1 MQDDDKKT
9 VDIDTSGPGADI
21 ELPEEKEKIH
31 EAVEDTTKSDDASKE
46 SDKQPDVQDSKPEEK
61 KEPAVE
67 TQKEEGEKPQEE
79 KKDQELTDYSEGV
92 QKRIAKLTKK
102 WREAERQKDAAVK
115 YAEGVIVD
123 QKQMKTR
130 LSKLEPGFLH
140 ATEES
145 IKTGLD
151 AAKAKLAAAREA
163 NDLGAETD
171 AMASISELGYKKAKY
186 LEAKEAQDKVA
197 KRKSQPMPSLQD
209 AMKAPNL
216 PADPKAEGWAEKN
229 SWFGTDSAMTYTAF
243 DIHKRLTEDQ
253 GFDTSSDEYYAEIDK
268 QMKLAFPQKFGTTDT
283 KESTKPVQQVAS
295 AKRSTN
301 TGRKKVRLTSSELA
315 IAKKLGVPPEEYAKQ
330 KLNITKEV

>member
-1 MQDDDKKT
+1 MPDVDKKT
-9 VDIDTSGPGADI
+9 VPIDTSGPDKEI
-21 ELPEEKEKIH
+21 ELPEEKQETAPIET
-31 EAVEDTTKSDDASKE
+31 EAPKE
-46 SDKQPDVQDSKPEEK
+46 EVKAPEEK
-61 KEPAVE
+61 VVVEEKKEEPAVE
-67 TQKEEGEKPQEE
+67 TKEEEVEKPQEE
-79 KKDQELTDYSEGV
+79 KKDQELSDYSEGV
-92 QKRIAKLTKK
+92 QKRISKLTKK

-123 QKQMKTR
+123 QKQMKSR

-163 NDLGAETD
+163 NDLGAETE

-186 LEAKEAQDKVA
+186 LEAKEAQDRVA

-209 AMKAPNL
+209 AMKSPQL

-301 TGRKKVRLTSSELA
+301 TGRRKVRLTSSELA

>member
-1 MQDDDKKT
+1 MPDVDKKT
-9 VDIDTSGPGADI
+9 VPIDTSGPDKEI
-21 ELPEEKEKIH
+21 ELPEEKQETAPIET
-31 EAVEDTTKSDDASKE
+31 EAPKE
-46 SDKQPDVQDSKPEEK
+46 EVKAPEEK
-61 KEPAVE
+61 VVVEEKKEEPAVE
-67 TQKEEGEKPQEE
+67 TKEEVEKPQEE
-79 KKDQELTDYSEGV
+79 KKDQELSDYSEGV
-92 QKRIAKLTKK
+92 QKRISKLTKK

-123 QKQMKTR
+123 QRQMKSR

-151 AAKAKLAAAREA
+151 AAKAKLAAARET
-163 NDLGAETD
+163 NDLGAETE

-209 AMKAPNL
+209 AMKSPQL

-301 TGRKKVRLTSSELA
+301 TGRRKVRLTSSELA

>member
-1 MQDDDKKT
+1 MPDVDKKT
-9 VDIDTSGPGADI
+9 VPIDTSGPDKEI
-21 ELPEEKEKIH
+21 ELPEEKQETAPIET
-31 EAVEDTTKSDDASKE
+31 EAPKE
-46 SDKQPDVQDSKPEEK
+46 EVKAPEEK
-61 KEPAVE
+61 VVVEEKKEEPAVE
-67 TQKEEGEKPQEE
+67 TKEEVEKPQEE
-79 KKDQELTDYSEGV
+79 KKDQELSDYSEGV
-92 QKRIAKLTKK
+92 QKRISKLTKK

-123 QKQMKTR
+123 QKKMKTR

-151 AAKAKLAAAREA
+151 AAKAKLAAARET
-163 NDLGAETD
+163 NDLGAETE

-209 AMKAPNL
+209 AMKPSQL

-301 TGRKKVRLTSSELA
+301 TGRRKVRLTSSELA

>member
-1 MQDDDKKT
+1 MPDVDKKT
-9 VDIDTSGPGADI
+9 VPIDTSGPDKEI
-21 ELPEEKEKIH
+21 ELPEEKQETAPIET
-31 EAVEDTTKSDDASKE
+31 EAPKE
-46 SDKQPDVQDSKPEEK
+46 EVKAPEEK
-61 KEPAVE
+61 VVVEEKKEEPAVE
-67 TQKEEGEKPQEE
+67 TKEEVEKPQEE
-79 KKDQELTDYSEGV
+79 KKDQELSDYSEGV
-92 QKRIAKLTKK
+92 QKRISKLTKK

-123 QKQMKTR
+123 QRQMKSR

-151 AAKAKLAAAREA
+151 AAKAKLAAARET
-163 NDLGAETD
+163 NDLGAETE

-209 AMKAPNL
+209 AMKPSQL

-301 TGRKKVRLTSSELA
+301 TGRRKVRLTSSELA

>member
-1 MQDDDKKT
+1 MPDVDKKT
-9 VDIDTSGPGADI
+9 VPIDTSGPDKEI
-21 ELPEEKEKIH
+21 ELPEEKQETAPIET
-31 EAVEDTTKSDDASKE
+31 EAPKE
-46 SDKQPDVQDSKPEEK
+46 EVKAPEEK
-61 KEPAVE
+61 VVVEEKKEEPAVE
-67 TQKEEGEKPQEE
+67 TKEEEVEKPQEE
-79 KKDQELTDYSEGV
+79 KKDQELSDYSEGV
-92 QKRIAKLTKK
+92 QKRISKLTKK

-123 QKQMKTR
+123 QRQMKSR

-145 IKTGLD
+145 IKTGID

-163 NDLGAETD
+163 NDLGAETE

-197 KRKSQPMPSLQD
+197 KRKTQPMPSLQD
-209 AMKAPNL
+209 AMKSPQL

-301 TGRKKVRLTSSELA
+301 TGRRKVRLTSSELA

>member
-1 MQDDDKKT
+1 MPDVDKKT
-9 VDIDTSGPGADI
+9 VPIDTSGPDKEI
-21 ELPEEKEKIH
+21 ELPEEKQETAPIET
-31 EAVEDTTKSDDASKE
+31 EAPKE
-46 SDKQPDVQDSKPEEK
+46 EVKAPEEK
-61 KEPAVE
+61 VVVEEKKEEPAVE
-67 TQKEEGEKPQEE
+67 TKKEAEKPQEE
-79 KKDQELTDYSEGV
+79 KKDQELSDYSEGV
-92 QKRIAKLTKK
+92 QKRISKLTKK

-123 QKQMKTR
+123 QKQMKSR

-163 NDLGAETD
+163 NDLGAETE

-209 AMKAPNL
+209 AMKSPQL

-301 TGRKKVRLTSSELA
+301 TGRRKVRLTSSELA

>member
-1 MQDDDKKT
+1 MPDVDKKT
-9 VDIDTSGPGADI
+9 VPIDTSGPDKEI
-21 ELPEEKEKIH
+21 ELPEEKQETAPIET
-31 EAVEDTTKSDDASKE
+31 EAPKE
-46 SDKQPDVQDSKPEEK
+46 EVKAPEEK
-61 KEPAVE
+61 VVVEEKKEEPAVE
-67 TQKEEGEKPQEE
+67 TKEEVEKPQEE
-79 KKDQELTDYSEGV
+79 KKDQELSDYSEGV
-92 QKRIAKLTKK
+92 QKRISKLTKK

-301 TGRKKVRLTSSELA
+301 TGRRKVRLTSSELA

>member
-1 MQDDDKKT
+1 MPDVDKKT
-9 VDIDTSGPGADI
+9 VPIDTSGPDKEI
-21 ELPEEKEKIH
+21 ELPEEKQETAPIET
-31 EAVEDTTKSDDASKE
+31 EAPKE
-46 SDKQPDVQDSKPEEK
+46 EVKAPEEK
-61 KEPAVE
+61 VVVEEKKEEPAVE
-67 TQKEEGEKPQEE
+67 TKEEAEKPQEE
-79 KKDQELTDYSEGV
+79 KKDQELSDYSEGV
-92 QKRIAKLTKK
+92 QKRISKLTKK

-123 QKQMKTR
+123 QRQMKSR

-163 NDLGAETD
+163 NDLGAETE

-186 LEAKEAQDKVA
+186 LEAKEAQDRVA

-209 AMKAPNL
+209 AMKPSQL

-301 TGRKKVRLTSSELA
+301 TGRRKVRLTSSELA

>member
-1 MQDDDKKT
+1 MPDVDKKT
-9 VDIDTSGPGADI
+9 VPIDTSGPDKEI
-21 ELPEEKEKIH
+21 ELPEEKQETAPIET
-31 EAVEDTTKSDDASKE
+31 EAPKE
-46 SDKQPDVQDSKPEEK
+46 EVKAPEEK
-61 KEPAVE
+61 VVVEEKKEEPAVE
-67 TQKEEGEKPQEE
+67 TKEEVEKPQEE
-79 KKDQELTDYSEGV
+79 KKDQELSDYSEGV
-92 QKRIAKLTKK
+92 QKRISKLTKK

-123 QKQMKTR
+123 QKKMKTR

-151 AAKAKLAAAREA
+151 AAKARLAAARET
-163 NDLGAETD
+163 NDLGAETE

-209 AMKAPNL
+209 AMKPSQL

-301 TGRKKVRLTSSELA
+301 TGRRKVRLTSSELA

>member
-1 MQDDDKKT
+1 M
-9 VDIDTSGPGADI
+9 
-21 ELPEEKEKIH
+21 
-31 EAVEDTTKSDDASKE
+31 KS
-46 SDKQPDVQDSKPEEK
+46 
-61 KEPAVE
+61 
-67 TQKEEGEKPQEE
+67 
-79 KKDQELTDYSEGV
+79 
-92 QKRIAKLTKK
+92 
-102 WREAERQKDAAVK
+102 
-115 YAEGVIVD
+115 
-123 QKQMKTR
+123 R

-163 NDLGAETD
+163 NDLGAETE

-209 AMKAPNL
+209 VMKSPQL

-301 TGRKKVRLTSSELA
+301 TGRRKVRLTSSELA

>member
-1 MQDDDKKT
+1 MPDVDKKT
-9 VDIDTSGPGADI
+9 VPIDTSGPDKEI
-21 ELPEEKEKIH
+21 ELPEEKQETAPIET
-31 EAVEDTTKSDDASKE
+31 EAPKE
-46 SDKQPDVQDSKPEEK
+46 EVKAPEEK
-61 KEPAVE
+61 VVVEEKKEEPAVE
-67 TQKEEGEKPQEE
+67 TKEEAEKPQEE
-79 KKDQELTDYSEGV
+79 KKDQELSDYSEGV
-92 QKRIAKLTKK
+92 QKRISKLTKK

-123 QKQMKTR
+123 QKQMKSR

-151 AAKAKLAAAREA
+151 AAKAKLAAARET
-163 NDLGAETD
+163 NDLGAETE

-186 LEAKEAQDKVA
+186 LEAKEAQDRVA

-209 AMKAPNL
+209 AMKSPQL

-301 TGRKKVRLTSSELA
+301 TGRRKVRLTSSELA

>member
-1 MQDDDKKT
+1 MPDVDKKT
-9 VDIDTSGPGADI
+9 VPIDTSGPDKEI
-21 ELPEEKEKIH
+21 ELPEEKQETAPIET
-31 EAVEDTTKSDDASKE
+31 EAPKE
-46 SDKQPDVQDSKPEEK
+46 EVKAPEEK
-61 KEPAVE
+61 VVVEEKKEEPAVE
-67 TQKEEGEKPQEE
+67 TKEEVEKPQEE
-79 KKDQELTDYSEGV
+79 KKDQELSDYSEGV
-92 QKRIAKLTKK
+92 QKRISKLTKK

-123 QKQMKTR
+123 QKQMKSR

-151 AAKAKLAAAREA
+151 AAKAKLAAARET
-163 NDLGAETD
+163 NDLGAETE

-186 LEAKEAQDKVA
+186 LEAKEAQDRVA

-209 AMKAPNL
+209 AMKPSQL

-301 TGRKKVRLTSSELA
+301 TGRRKVRLTSSELA

>member
-1 MQDDDKKT
+1 MPDVDKKT
-9 VDIDTSGPGADI
+9 VPIDTSGPDKEI
-21 ELPEEKEKIH
+21 ELPEEKQETAPIET
-31 EAVEDTTKSDDASKE
+31 EAPKE
-46 SDKQPDVQDSKPEEK
+46 EVKAPEEK
-61 KEPAVE
+61 VVVEEKKEEPAVE
-67 TQKEEGEKPQEE
+67 TKEEVEKPQEE
-79 KKDQELTDYSEGV
+79 KKDQELSDYSEGV
-92 QKRIAKLTKK
+92 QKRISKLTKK

-123 QKQMKTR
+123 QKQMKSR

-163 NDLGAETD
+163 NDLGAETE

-209 AMKAPNL
+209 AMKPSQL

-301 TGRKKVRLTSSELA
+301 TGRRKVRLTSSELA

>member
-1 MQDDDKKT
+1 MPDVDKKT
-9 VDIDTSGPGADI
+9 VPIDTSGPDKEI
-21 ELPEEKEKIH
+21 ELPEEKQETAPIET
-31 EAVEDTTKSDDASKE
+31 EAPKE
-46 SDKQPDVQDSKPEEK
+46 EVKAPEEK
-61 KEPAVE
+61 VVVEEKKEEPAVE
-67 TQKEEGEKPQEE
+67 TKEEVEKPQEE
-79 KKDQELTDYSEGV
+79 KKDQELSDYSEGV
-92 QKRIAKLTKK
+92 QKRISKLTKK

-123 QKQMKTR
+123 QRQMKSR

-145 IKTGLD
+145 IKTGID

-163 NDLGAETD
+163 NDLGAETE

-186 LEAKEAQDKVA
+186 LEAKEAQDRVA

-209 AMKAPNL
+209 AMKSPQL

-301 TGRKKVRLTSSELA
+301 TGRRKVRLTSSELA

>member
-1 MQDDDKKT
+1 MPDVDKKT
-9 VDIDTSGPGADI
+9 VPIDTSGPDKEI
-21 ELPEEKEKIH
+21 ELPEEKQETAPIET
-31 EAVEDTTKSDDASKE
+31 EAPKE
-46 SDKQPDVQDSKPEEK
+46 EVKAPEEK
-61 KEPAVE
+61 VVVEEKKEEPAVE
-67 TQKEEGEKPQEE
+67 TKEEVKKPQEE
-79 KKDQELTDYSEGV
+79 KKDQELSDYSEGV
-92 QKRIAKLTKK
+92 QKRISKLTKK

-123 QKQMKTR
+123 QKQMKSR

-163 NDLGAETD
+163 NDLGAETE

-209 AMKAPNL
+209 AMKPSQL

-301 TGRKKVRLTSSELA
+301 TGRRKVRLTSSELA

>member
-1 MQDDDKKT
+1 MPDVDKKT
-9 VDIDTSGPGADI
+9 VPIDTSGPDKEI
-21 ELPEEKEKIH
+21 ELPEEKQETAPIET
-31 EAVEDTTKSDDASKE
+31 EAPKE
-46 SDKQPDVQDSKPEEK
+46 EVKAPEEK
-61 KEPAVE
+61 VVVEEKKEEPAVE
-67 TQKEEGEKPQEE
+67 TKEEVEKPQEE
-79 KKDQELTDYSEGV
+79 KKDQELSDYSEGV
-92 QKRIAKLTKK
+92 QKRISKLTKK
-102 WREAERQKDAAVK
+102 WREAERQKGAAVK

-123 QKQMKTR
+123 QKQMKSR

-163 NDLGAETD
+163 NDLGAETE

-186 LEAKEAQDKVA
+186 LEAKEAQDKIA

-209 AMKAPNL
+209 VMKSPQL

-301 TGRKKVRLTSSELA
+301 TGRRKVRLTSSELA

>member
-1 MQDDDKKT
+1 MPDVDKKT
-9 VDIDTSGPGADI
+9 VPIDTSGPDKEI
-21 ELPEEKEKIH
+21 ELPEEKQETAPIET
-31 EAVEDTTKSDDASKE
+31 EAPKE
-46 SDKQPDVQDSKPEEK
+46 EVKAPEEK
-61 KEPAVE
+61 VVVEEKKEEPAVE
-67 TQKEEGEKPQEE
+67 TKEEEVEKPQEE
-79 KKDQELTDYSEGV
+79 KKDQELSDYSEGV
-92 QKRIAKLTKK
+92 QKRISKLTKK

-123 QKQMKTR
+123 QKQMKSR

-163 NDLGAETD
+163 NDLGAETE

-209 AMKAPNL
+209 AMKSPQL

-301 TGRKKVRLTSSELA
+301 TGRRKVRLTSSELA

>member
-1 MQDDDKKT
+1 MPDVDKKT
-9 VDIDTSGPGADI
+9 VPIDTSGPDKEI
-21 ELPEEKEKIH
+21 ELPEEKQETAPIET
-31 EAVEDTTKSDDASKE
+31 EAPKE
-46 SDKQPDVQDSKPEEK
+46 EVKAPEEK
-61 KEPAVE
+61 VVVEEKKEEPAVE
-67 TQKEEGEKPQEE
+67 TKEEAEKPQEE
-79 KKDQELTDYSEGV
+79 KKDQELSDYSEGV
-92 QKRIAKLTKK
+92 QKRISKLTKK

-123 QKQMKTR
+123 QKQMKSR

-151 AAKAKLAAAREA
+151 AAKAKLAAARET
-163 NDLGAETD
+163 NDLGAETE

-186 LEAKEAQDKVA
+186 LEAKEAQDRVA

-209 AMKAPNL
+209 AMKSPQL

-268 QMKLAFPQKFGTTDT
+268 QMKLAFPQKFDTTDT
-283 KESTKPVQQVAS
+283 KESTRPVQQVAS

-301 TGRKKVRLTSSELA
+301 TGRRKVRLTSSELA

>member
-1 MQDDDKKT
+1 MPDVDKKT
-9 VDIDTSGPGADI
+9 VPIDTSGPDKEI
-21 ELPEEKEKIH
+21 ELPEEKQETAPIET
-31 EAVEDTTKSDDASKE
+31 EAPKE
-46 SDKQPDVQDSKPEEK
+46 EVKAPEEK
-61 KEPAVE
+61 VVVEEKKEEPAVE
-67 TQKEEGEKPQEE
+67 TKEEVEKPQEE
-79 KKDQELTDYSEGV
+79 KKDQELSDYSEGV
-92 QKRIAKLTKK
+92 QKRISKLTKK

-123 QKQMKTR
+123 QKQMKSR

-145 IKTGLD
+145 IKTGID

-163 NDLGAETD
+163 NDLGAETE

-186 LEAKEAQDKVA
+186 LEAKEAQDRVA

-209 AMKAPNL
+209 AMKSPQL

-301 TGRKKVRLTSSELA
+301 TGRRKVRLTSSELA

>member
-1 MQDDDKKT
+1 MPDVDKKT
-9 VDIDTSGPGADI
+9 VPIDTSGPDKEI
-21 ELPEEKEKIH
+21 ELPEEKQETAPIET
-31 EAVEDTTKSDDASKE
+31 EAPKE
-46 SDKQPDVQDSKPEEK
+46 EVKAPEEK
-61 KEPAVE
+61 VVVEEKKEEPAVE
-67 TQKEEGEKPQEE
+67 TKEEVEKPQEE
-79 KKDQELTDYSEGV
+79 KKDQELSDYSEGV
-92 QKRIAKLTKK
+92 QKRISKLTKK

-123 QKQMKTR
+123 QRQMKSR

-163 NDLGAETD
+163 NDLGAETE

-209 AMKAPNL
+209 AMKPSQL

-268 QMKLAFPQKFGTTDT
+268 QMKLAFPQKFDTTDT
-283 KESTKPVQQVAS
+283 KESTRPVQQVAS

-301 TGRKKVRLTSSELA
+301 TGRRKVRLTSSELA

>member
-1 MQDDDKKT
+1 MPDVDKKT
-9 VDIDTSGPGADI
+9 VPIDTSGPDKEI
-21 ELPEEKEKIH
+21 ELPEEKQETAPIET
-31 EAVEDTTKSDDASKE
+31 EAPKE
-46 SDKQPDVQDSKPEEK
+46 EVKAPEEK
-61 KEPAVE
+61 VVVEEKKEEPAVE
-67 TQKEEGEKPQEE
+67 TKEEAEKPQEE
-79 KKDQELTDYSEGV
+79 KKDQELSDYSEGV
-92 QKRIAKLTKK
+92 QKRISKLTKK

-123 QKQMKTR
+123 QKQMKSR

-163 NDLGAETD
+163 NDLGAETE

-186 LEAKEAQDKVA
+186 LEAKEAQDRVA

-209 AMKAPNL
+209 AMKSPQL

-301 TGRKKVRLTSSELA
+301 TGRRKVRLTSSELA

>member
-1 MQDDDKKT
+1 MPDVDKKT
-9 VDIDTSGPGADI
+9 VPIDTSGPDKEI
-21 ELPEEKEKIH
+21 ELPEEKQETAPIET
-31 EAVEDTTKSDDASKE
+31 EAPKE
-46 SDKQPDVQDSKPEEK
+46 EVKAPEEK
-61 KEPAVE
+61 VVVEEKKEEPAVE
-67 TQKEEGEKPQEE
+67 TKKEVEKPQEE
-79 KKDQELTDYSEGV
+79 KKDQELSDYSEGV
-92 QKRIAKLTKK
+92 QKRISKLTKK

-123 QKQMKTR
+123 QKQMKSR

-163 NDLGAETD
+163 NDLGAETE

-209 AMKAPNL
+209 AMKSPQL

-301 TGRKKVRLTSSELA
+301 TGRRKVRLTSSELA

>member
-1 MQDDDKKT
+1 MPDVDKKT
-9 VDIDTSGPGADI
+9 VPIDTSGPDKEI
-21 ELPEEKEKIH
+21 ELPEEKQETAPIET
-31 EAVEDTTKSDDASKE
+31 EAPKE
-46 SDKQPDVQDSKPEEK
+46 EVKAPEEK
-61 KEPAVE
+61 VVVEEKKEEPAVE
-67 TQKEEGEKPQEE
+67 TKEEVEKPQEE
-79 KKDQELTDYSEGV
+79 KKDQELSDYSEGV
-92 QKRIAKLTKK
+92 QKRISKLTKK

-123 QKQMKTR
+123 QKQMKSR

-163 NDLGAETD
+163 NDLGAETE

-186 LEAKEAQDKVA
+186 LEAKEAQDRVA

-209 AMKAPNL
+209 AMKSPQL

-301 TGRKKVRLTSSELA
+301 TGRRKVRLTSSELA

>member
-1 MQDDDKKT
+1 MPDVDKKT
-9 VDIDTSGPGADI
+9 VPIDTSGPDKEI
-21 ELPEEKEKIH
+21 ELPEEKQETAPIET
-31 EAVEDTTKSDDASKE
+31 EAPKE
-46 SDKQPDVQDSKPEEK
+46 EVKAPEEK
-61 KEPAVE
+61 VVVEEKKEEPAVE
-67 TQKEEGEKPQEE
+67 TKEEEVEKPQEE
-79 KKDQELTDYSEGV
+79 KKDQELSDYSEGV
-92 QKRIAKLTKK
+92 QKRISKLTKK

-123 QKQMKTR
+123 QRQMKSR

-163 NDLGAETD
+163 NDLGAETE

-209 AMKAPNL
+209 AMKPSQL

-301 TGRKKVRLTSSELA
+301 TGRRKVRLTSSELA

>member
-1 MQDDDKKT
+1 MPDVDKKT
-9 VDIDTSGPGADI
+9 VPIDTSGPDKEI
-21 ELPEEKEKIH
+21 ELPEEKQETAPIET
-31 EAVEDTTKSDDASKE
+31 EAPKE
-46 SDKQPDVQDSKPEEK
+46 EVKAPEEK
-61 KEPAVE
+61 VVVEEKKEEPAVE
-67 TQKEEGEKPQEE
+67 TKEEVEKPQEE
-79 KKDQELTDYSEGV
+79 KKDQELSDYSEGV
-92 QKRIAKLTKK
+92 QKRISKLTKK

-123 QKQMKTR
+123 QKQMKSR

-151 AAKAKLAAAREA
+151 AAKAKLAAARET
-163 NDLGAETD
+163 NDLGAETE

-209 AMKAPNL
+209 AMKPPQL

-301 TGRKKVRLTSSELA
+301 TGRRKVRLTSSELA

>member
-1 MQDDDKKT
+1 MPDVDKKT
-9 VDIDTSGPGADI
+9 VPIDTSGPDKEI
-21 ELPEEKEKIH
+21 ELPEEKQETAPIET
-31 EAVEDTTKSDDASKE
+31 EAPKE
-46 SDKQPDVQDSKPEEK
+46 EVKAPEEK
-61 KEPAVE
+61 VVVEEKKEEPAVE
-67 TQKEEGEKPQEE
+67 TKEEVEKPQEE
-79 KKDQELTDYSEGV
+79 KKDQELSDYSEGV
-92 QKRIAKLTKK
+92 QKRISKLTKK

-123 QKQMKTR
+123 QRQMKSR

-145 IKTGLD
+145 IKTGID

-163 NDLGAETD
+163 NDLGAETE

-197 KRKSQPMPSLQD
+197 KRKTQPMPSLQD
-209 AMKAPNL
+209 AMKSPQL

-301 TGRKKVRLTSSELA
+301 TGRRKVRLTSSELA

>member
-1 MQDDDKKT
+1 MPDVDKKT
-9 VDIDTSGPGADI
+9 VPIDTSGPDKEI
-21 ELPEEKEKIH
+21 ELPEEKQETAPIET
-31 EAVEDTTKSDDASKE
+31 EAPKE
-46 SDKQPDVQDSKPEEK
+46 EVKAPEEK
-61 KEPAVE
+61 VVVEEKKEEPAVE
-67 TQKEEGEKPQEE
+67 TKEEVEKPQEE
-79 KKDQELTDYSEGV
+79 KKDQELSDYSEGV
-92 QKRIAKLTKK
+92 QKRISKLTKK

-123 QKQMKTR
+123 QRQMKSR

-163 NDLGAETD
+163 NDLGAETE

-209 AMKAPNL
+209 AMKSPQL

-301 TGRKKVRLTSSELA
+301 TGRRKVRLTSSELA

>member
-1 MQDDDKKT
+1 MPDVDKKT
-9 VDIDTSGPGADI
+9 VPIDTSGPDKEI
-21 ELPEEKEKIH
+21 ELPEEKQETAPIET
-31 EAVEDTTKSDDASKE
+31 EAPKE
-46 SDKQPDVQDSKPEEK
+46 EVKAPEEK
-61 KEPAVE
+61 VVVEEKKEEPAVE
-67 TQKEEGEKPQEE
+67 TKEEVEKPQEE
-79 KKDQELTDYSEGV
+79 KKDQELSDYSEGV
-92 QKRIAKLTKK
+92 QKRISKLTKK

-123 QKQMKTR
+123 QRQMKSR

-163 NDLGAETD
+163 NDLGAETE

-209 AMKAPNL
+209 AMKPSQL

-301 TGRKKVRLTSSELA
+301 TGRRKVRLTSSELA

>member
-1 MQDDDKKT
+1 MPDVDKKT
-9 VDIDTSGPGADI
+9 VPIDTSGPDKEI
-21 ELPEEKEKIH
+21 ELPEEKQETAPIET
-31 EAVEDTTKSDDASKE
+31 EAPKE
-46 SDKQPDVQDSKPEEK
+46 EVKAPEEK
-61 KEPAVE
+61 VVVEEKKEEPAVE
-67 TQKEEGEKPQEE
+67 TKEEVEKPQEE
-79 KKDQELTDYSEGV
+79 KKDQELSDYSEGV
-92 QKRIAKLTKK
+92 QKRISKLTKK

-123 QKQMKTR
+123 QKQMKSR

-163 NDLGAETD
+163 NDLGAETE

-209 AMKAPNL
+209 AMKSPQL

-283 KESTKPVQQVAS
+283 KESTRPVQQVAS

-301 TGRKKVRLTSSELA
+301 TGRRKVRLTSSELA

>member
-1 MQDDDKKT
+1 MPDVDKKT
-9 VDIDTSGPGADI
+9 VPIDTSGPDKEI
-21 ELPEEKEKIH
+21 ELPEEKQETAPIET
-31 EAVEDTTKSDDASKE
+31 EAPKE
-46 SDKQPDVQDSKPEEK
+46 EVKAPEEK
-61 KEPAVE
+61 VVVEEKKEEPAVE
-67 TQKEEGEKPQEE
+67 TKEEVEKPQEE
-79 KKDQELTDYSEGV
+79 KKDQELSDYSEGV
-92 QKRIAKLTKK
+92 QKRISKLTKK

-123 QKQMKTR
+123 QRQMKSR

-163 NDLGAETD
+163 NDLGAETE

-197 KRKSQPMPSLQD
+197 KRKTQPMPSLQD
-209 AMKAPNL
+209 AMKSPQL

-301 TGRKKVRLTSSELA
+301 TGRRKVRLTSSELA

>member
-1 MQDDDKKT
+1 MPDVDKKT
-9 VDIDTSGPGADI
+9 VPIDTSGPDKEI
-21 ELPEEKEKIH
+21 ELPEEKQETAPIET
-31 EAVEDTTKSDDASKE
+31 EAPKE
-46 SDKQPDVQDSKPEEK
+46 EVKAPEEK
-61 KEPAVE
+61 VVVEEKKEEPAVE
-67 TQKEEGEKPQEE
+67 TKEEVEKPQEE
-79 KKDQELTDYSEGV
+79 KKDQELSDYSEGV
-92 QKRIAKLTKK
+92 QKRISKLTKK

-123 QKQMKTR
+123 QRQMKSR

-145 IKTGLD
+145 IKTGID

-163 NDLGAETD
+163 NDLGAETE

-186 LEAKEAQDKVA
+186 LEAKEAQDRVA

-209 AMKAPNL
+209 AMKPSQL

-301 TGRKKVRLTSSELA
+301 TGRRKVRLTSSELA

>member
-1 MQDDDKKT
+1 MPDVDKKT
-9 VDIDTSGPGADI
+9 VPIDTSGPDKEI
-21 ELPEEKEKIH
+21 ELPEEKQETAPIET
-31 EAVEDTTKSDDASKE
+31 EAPKE
-46 SDKQPDVQDSKPEEK
+46 EVKAPEEK
-61 KEPAVE
+61 VVVEEKKEEPAVE
-67 TQKEEGEKPQEE
+67 TKEEVEKPQEE
-79 KKDQELTDYSEGV
+79 KKDQELSDYSEGV
-92 QKRIAKLTKK
+92 QKRISKLTKK

-123 QKQMKTR
+123 QKQMKSR

-151 AAKAKLAAAREA
+151 AAKAKLAAARET
-163 NDLGAETD
+163 NDLGAETE

-186 LEAKEAQDKVA
+186 LEAKEAQDRVA
-197 KRKSQPMPSLQD
+197 KRKTQPMPSLQD
-209 AMKAPNL
+209 AMKSPQL

-301 TGRKKVRLTSSELA
+301 TGRRKVRLTSSELA

>member
-1 MQDDDKKT
+1 MPDVDKKT
-9 VDIDTSGPGADI
+9 VPIDTSGPDKEI
-21 ELPEEKEKIH
+21 ELPEEKQETAPIET
-31 EAVEDTTKSDDASKE
+31 EAPKE
-46 SDKQPDVQDSKPEEK
+46 EVKAPEEK
-61 KEPAVE
+61 VVVEEKKEEPAVE
-67 TQKEEGEKPQEE
+67 TKEEVEKPQEE
-79 KKDQELTDYSEGV
+79 KKDQELSDYSEGV

-301 TGRKKVRLTSSELA
+301 TGRRKVRLTSSELA

>member
-1 MQDDDKKT
+1 MPDVDKKT
-9 VDIDTSGPGADI
+9 VPIDTSGPDKEI
-21 ELPEEKEKIH
+21 ELPEEKQETAPIET
-31 EAVEDTTKSDDASKE
+31 EAPKE
-46 SDKQPDVQDSKPEEK
+46 EVKAPEEK
-61 KEPAVE
+61 VVVEEKKEEPAVE
-67 TQKEEGEKPQEE
+67 TKEEVEKPQEE
-79 KKDQELTDYSEGV
+79 KKDQELSDYSEGV
-92 QKRIAKLTKK
+92 QKRISKLTKK

-123 QKQMKTR
+123 QRQMKSR

-163 NDLGAETD
+163 NDLGAETE

-186 LEAKEAQDKVA
+186 LEAKEAQDRVA

-209 AMKAPNL
+209 AMKSPQL

-301 TGRKKVRLTSSELA
+301 TGRRKVRLTSSELA

>member
-1 MQDDDKKT
+1 MPDVDKKT
-9 VDIDTSGPGADI
+9 VPIDTSGPDKEI
-21 ELPEEKEKIH
+21 ELPEEKQETAPIET
-31 EAVEDTTKSDDASKE
+31 EAPKE
-46 SDKQPDVQDSKPEEK
+46 EVKAPEEK
-61 KEPAVE
+61 VVVEEKKEEPAVE
-67 TQKEEGEKPQEE
+67 TKEEVEKPQEE
-79 KKDQELTDYSEGV
+79 KKDQELSDYSEGV
-92 QKRIAKLTKK
+92 QKRISKLTKK

-123 QKQMKTR
+123 QKKMKTR

-163 NDLGAETD
+163 NDLGAETE

-209 AMKAPNL
+209 AMKPSQL

-301 TGRKKVRLTSSELA
+301 TGRRKVRLTSSELA

>member
-1 MQDDDKKT
+1 MPDVDKKT
-9 VDIDTSGPGADI
+9 VPIDTSGPDKEI
-21 ELPEEKEKIH
+21 ELPEEKQETAPIET
-31 EAVEDTTKSDDASKE
+31 EAPKE
-46 SDKQPDVQDSKPEEK
+46 EVKAPEEK
-61 KEPAVE
+61 VVVEEKKEEPAVE
-67 TQKEEGEKPQEE
+67 TKEEVEKPQEE
-79 KKDQELTDYSEGV
+79 KKDQELSDYSEGV
-92 QKRIAKLTKK
+92 QKRISKLTKK

-123 QKQMKTR
+123 QKKMKTR

-151 AAKAKLAAAREA
+151 AAKAKLAAARET
-163 NDLGAETD
+163 NDLGAETE

-186 LEAKEAQDKVA
+186 LEAKEAQDRVA
-197 KRKSQPMPSLQD
+197 KRKTQPMPSLQD
-209 AMKAPNL
+209 AMKSPQL

-301 TGRKKVRLTSSELA
+301 TGRRKVRLTSSELA

>member
-1 MQDDDKKT
+1 MPDVDKKT
-9 VDIDTSGPGADI
+9 VPIDTSGPDKEI
-21 ELPEEKEKIH
+21 ELPEEKQETAPIET
-31 EAVEDTTKSDDASKE
+31 EAPKE
-46 SDKQPDVQDSKPEEK
+46 EVKAPEEK
-61 KEPAVE
+61 VVVEEKKEEPAVE
-67 TQKEEGEKPQEE
+67 TKEEVEKPQEE
-79 KKDQELTDYSEGV
+79 KKDQELSDYSEGV
-92 QKRIAKLTKK
+92 QKRISKLTKK

-123 QKQMKTR
+123 QRQMKSR

-163 NDLGAETD
+163 NDLGAETE

-186 LEAKEAQDKVA
+186 LEAKEAQDRVA

-209 AMKAPNL
+209 AMKPSQL

-301 TGRKKVRLTSSELA
+301 TGRRKVRLTSSELA

>member
-1 MQDDDKKT
+1 MPDVDKKT
-9 VDIDTSGPGADI
+9 VPIDTSGPDKEI
-21 ELPEEKEKIH
+21 ELPEEKQETAPIET
-31 EAVEDTTKSDDASKE
+31 EAPKE
-46 SDKQPDVQDSKPEEK
+46 EVKAPEEK
-61 KEPAVE
+61 VVVEEKKEEPAVE
-67 TQKEEGEKPQEE
+67 TKEEEVEKPQEE
-79 KKDQELTDYSEGV
+79 KKDQELSDYSEGV
-92 QKRIAKLTKK
+92 QKRISKLTKK

-123 QKQMKTR
+123 QRQMKSR

-163 NDLGAETD
+163 NDLGAETE

-209 AMKAPNL
+209 AMKSPQL

-301 TGRKKVRLTSSELA
+301 TGRRKVRLTSSELA

>member
-1 MQDDDKKT
+1 MPDVDKKT
-9 VDIDTSGPGADI
+9 VPIDTSGPDKEI
-21 ELPEEKEKIH
+21 ELPEEKQETAPIET
-31 EAVEDTTKSDDASKE
+31 EAPKE
-46 SDKQPDVQDSKPEEK
+46 EVKAPEEK
-61 KEPAVE
+61 VVVEEKKEEPAVE
-67 TQKEEGEKPQEE
+67 TKEEVEKPQEE
-79 KKDQELTDYSEGV
+79 KKDQELSDYSEGV
-92 QKRIAKLTKK
+92 QKRISKLTKK

-123 QKQMKTR
+123 QRQMKSR

-163 NDLGAETD
+163 NDLGAETE

-197 KRKSQPMPSLQD
+197 KRKPQPMPSLQD
-209 AMKAPNL
+209 AMKSPQL

-301 TGRKKVRLTSSELA
+301 TGRRKVRLTSSELA